1 MATKKT
7 TKKAVKNKPSVWQTL
22 SAINCNE
29 HVKKKGQFNYLSW
42 TWAWAI
48 LMEHYPSASFE
59 NHYNDDGYPCF
70 LDHSGNAMVRVSVT
84 IEGVTRTED
93 FAVTDNRNNSINEP
107 SSSEVNTALKR
118 CLVKCLAYFGLGH
131 YLYAGDDLPQGED
144 EPAATTEP
152 TTKKAEPTT
161 KKASKAQLDSVRA
174 VIEEADDPD
183 DALLRTLAWAGV
195 TSLDLISAEHAAKL
209 IGAK

>member
-7 TKKAVKNKPSVWQTL
+7 TTKAVKNKPSVWQTL
-22 SAINCNE
+22 SVINCNE
-29 HVKKKGQFNYLSW
+29 HVKKKGHFNYLTW

-84 IEGVTRTED
+84 IEGVKRTED

-131 YLYAGDDLPQGED
+131 YLYAGEDLPQGE
-144 EPAATTEP
+144 EESAPAATP
-152 TTKKAEPTT
+152 EPTT
-161 KKASKAQLDSVRA
+161 KKASKAQLDAVLA
-174 VIEEADDPD
+174 VIQEADDPD

-195 TSLDLISAEHAAKL
+195 TSIDLISADHAAKL

>member
-1 MATKKT
+1 MSTTKKT
-7 TKKAVKNKPSVWQTL
+7 TTKAVNKPSVWQTL

-48 LMEHYPSASFE
+48 LMENYPTASFE

-93 FAVTDNRNNSINEP
+93 FAVTDHRNNSIKEP
-107 SSSEVNTALKR
+107 SSSDVNTALKR
-118 CLVKCLAYFGLGH
+118 CLVKCLAYSGLGH
-131 YLYAGDDLPQGED
+131 YIYSGDDLPQGED
-144 EPAATTEP
+144 KPAPAPATV
-152 TTKKAEPTT
+152 
-161 KKASKAQLDSVRA
+161 KKASKSQLDACRDMIDA
-174 VIEEADDPD
+174 ADDPI
-183 DALLRTLAWAGV
+183 DALRRTLAWASV
-195 TSLDLISAEHAAKL
+195 KDIEDISAEHAAKL
-209 IGAK
+209 LGAK

>member
-7 TKKAVKNKPSVWQTL
+7 PTKKANKTVWQTL

-29 HVKKKGQFNYLSW
+29 HVKKKGQFKYLSW

-93 FAVTDNRNNSINEP
+93 FAVTDNRNNSIKEP
-107 SSSEVNTALKR
+107 SSSDVNTALKR
-118 CLVKCLAYFGLGH
+118 CMVKCLAYSGLGH
-131 YLYAGDDLPQGED
+131 YIYSGEDLPQGED
-144 EPAATTEP
+144 KPEP
-152 TTKKAEPTT
+152 TI
-161 KKASKAQLDSVRA
+161 VRA
-174 VIEEADDPD
+174 SAEQVERIRAILVSSNDEGAEE
-183 DALLRTLAWAGV
+183 RTLAWAGV
-195 TSLDLISAEHAAKL
+195 KELSQISAQKAATLLK
-209 IGAK
+209 AKSE

>member
-7 TKKAVKNKPSVWQTL
+7 TTKAVKNKPSVWQTL

-29 HVKKKGQFNYLSW
+29 HVKKKGQFKYLTW

-118 CLVKCLAYFGLGH
+118 CLVKCLAYSGLGH
-131 YLYAGDDLPQGED
+131 YIYSGDDLPQGED
-144 EPAATTEP
+144 KPAPAATP
-152 TTKKAEPTT
+152 EPTT
-161 KKASKAQLDSVRA
+161 KKASKAQLDAVRDK
-174 VIEEADDPD
+174 IEGSENPD
-183 DALLRTLAWAGV
+183 NALLRTLAWAGV
-195 TSLDLISAEHAAKL
+195 SSLELMSQEHAAKL
-209 IGAK
+209 LSAK